1 MADSMRILV
10 VSQQFW
16 PENFR
21 INDLATELVNRGHE
35 VTVLTGLPNYPE
47 GQVFDYYRAA
57 PDEYSQYKGINIIRV
72 PIIARG
78 SNRFSLVLNYISFAI
93 SASVIGAFK
102 LRGQEFD
109 VIFTFE
115 PSPVTVG
122 IPAGILRKIKR
133 APMVFWVLDL
143 WPETLSAVGAVRNA
157 LLLKIVGWLV
167 RMIYQNCDLILA
179 QSKSFISQIKKY
191 SGIDK
196 KIEYFPSWSEIEI
209 TMNQEPA
216 AIEIQNKPNTFN
228 ILFAGNIGE
237 AQDFPNILKAVKILK
252 KHLNIQWHIIGDGRI
267 APWVRSYI
275 EEHDLQ
281 KNIYLY
287 GRFPL
292 ERMPSFFKHADALLV
307 SLKDDPTFAMTIPGK
322 IQTYLSVGIPVI
334 GMLNGEGSDLINR
347 SGVGLTCH
355 AGDAVG
361 LANIVLEISAMP
373 KQSLVEMG
381 KRGPETLNREFDRT
395 QLINRLES
403 WFHEIQIKG
412 P

>member
-1 MADSMRILV
+1 MRILV

-21 INDLATELVNRGHE
+21 INDLAAELVNRGHK

-57 PDEYSQYKGINIIRV
+57 PDEYSQYKDINIVRV

-78 SNRFSLVLNYISFAI
+78 SNRFSLVLNYISFAL

-102 LRGQEFD
+102 LRKQAFD

-143 WPETLSAVGAVRNA
+143 WPETLSAVGAVRNT
-157 LLLKIVGWLV
+157 LLLKLVGWLV
-167 RMIYQNCDLILA
+167 RMIYRNCDLILA
-179 QSKSFISQIKKY
+179 QSKSFISQIRKY
-191 SGIDK
+191 SGPDK
-196 KIEYFPSWSEIEI
+196 KVEYFPSWSELEF

-216 AIEIQNKPNTFN
+216 ASEIPIKSNTFN

-252 KHLNIQWHIIGDGRI
+252 DHSNIRWHIVGDGRL

-281 KNIYLY
+281 KNIFLY

-292 ERMPSFFKHADALLV
+292 ERMPSFFKHADALLI
-307 SLKDDPTFAMTIPGK
+307 SLKNDPIFAMTIPGK
-322 IQTYLSVGIPVI
+322 LQTYLSAGIPI
-334 GMLNGEGSDLINR
+334 LGMIDGEGADLIER
-347 SGVGLTCH
+347 SSVGLTCR
-355 AGDAVG
+355 AGNADG
-361 LANIVLEISAMP
+361 LANIILELSSMSQNTLIA
-373 KQSLVEMG
+373 MG
-381 KRGPETLNREFDRT
+381 KRGSEIMSSEFDRT
-395 QLINRLES
+395 HLIDRLEN
-403 WFHEIQIKG
+403 WLLELHEQHI
-412 P
+412 